1 MSKLDKARGLA
12 VVCFGLLAQVAGAD
26 TFVLPPDDVDLVGVT
41 STIRSRY
48 EDTLVQIARD
58 NDLGYAE
65 IIRANPGVDPWLPGE
80 GTEILLPTRFI
91 LPPVERRGIIINL
104 PEMRIYYYPKPAA
117 GETPMVITHPISIGR
132 MDWTTPL
139 GKSRVISKIK
149 NPSWYPPESVREEHA
164 ADGDPLPRIV
174 PPGPDNPLGAFAM
187 RLSIPGYLIHGTNKP
202 SGVGMRVTH
211 GCIRMLPE
219 DIETFFARVPVNTQV
234 RIINMPSKI
243 GWSMDT
249 LYLEVHPVLDDD
261 TENLDKNMTTV
272 TEMLVA
278 ATREKQ
284 ITVDWAAARDIY
296 ERAAGVPLQMS
307 VPGNNTRP
315 GFDPGAP

>member
-1 MSKLDKARGLA
+1 MAKLDKARVAG
-12 VVCFGLLAQVAGAD
+12 VVCACLLSHAVGAD
-26 TFVLPPDDVDLVGVT
+26 TFVLPPDDVDLVGAI
-41 STIRSRY
+41 STVRSRY

-58 NDLGYAE
+58 NDLGYMD

-80 GTEILLPTRFI
+80 GTEILLPKRFI
-91 LPPVERRGIIINL
+91 LPPVERSGIIINL
-104 PEMRIYYYPKPAA
+104 PEMRIYYYPKPAV
-117 GETPMVITHPISIGR
+117 GETPVIITHPISIGR

-139 GKSRVISKIK
+139 GTARIISKAK
-149 NPSWYPPESVREEHA
+149 NPSWYPPESVRAEHA
-164 ADGDPLPRIV
+164 ADGDPLPKIV

-219 DIETFFARVPVNTQV
+219 DIEKFFTQVPVNTPV
-234 RIINMPSKI
+234 RIINMPSKV

-261 TENLDKNMTTV
+261 TENLEKNMTTV

-278 ATREKQ
+278 ATRDQQ
-284 ITVDWAAARDIY
+284 ITVDWAAAREIY

-307 VPGNNTRP
+307 VPGKSTLP

>member
-1 MSKLDKARGLA
+1 MVRIDKARMVAA
-12 VVCFGLLAQVAGAD
+12 VCVCLFSQAAGAD
-26 TFVLPPDDVDLVGVT
+26 TFVLPPDDVDLVGAV

-58 NDLGYAE
+58 NDLGYEE

-80 GTEILLPTRFI
+80 GTEILLPKRFI
-91 LPPVERRGIIINL
+91 LPPVARQGIIINL
-104 PEMRIYYYPKPAA
+104 PEMRIYYYPKPLA

-149 NPSWYPPESVREEHA
+149 DPRWYPPESVRAEHA
-164 ADGDPLPRIV
+164 ADGDPLPKIV
-174 PPGPDNPLGAFAM
+174 PAGPDNPLGAFAM
-187 RLSIPGYLIHGTNKP
+187 RLSIPGYLIHGTNRP

-211 GCIRMLPE
+211 GCIRLLPE
-219 DIETFFARVPVNTQV
+219 DIETLFARVPVNTPV
-234 RIINMPSKI
+234 RIINMPSKV

-261 TENLDKNMTTV
+261 TENLEKNMTTV

-296 ERAAGVPLQMS
+296 EQAVGVPLQMS
-307 VPGNNTRP
+307 VSGKNTLP
-315 GFDPGAP
+315 GFDPGAF